1 MSFEYFEYIVDS
13 FDFPENVAAFCKK
26 ENVFTEIMTSL
37 VDFIIETTE
46 LEEKDDEI
54 DDDDIGLS
62 AFFRLIFYNK
72 RIVYVFHKKIEH
84 IFSSWWPCCKIF

>member
-13 FDFPENVAAFCKK
+13 FDFPENVAAFCKN

-37 VDFIIETTE
+37 VDFKIETTE

-54 DDDDIGLS
+54 DDDDDDDISLS
-62 AFFRLIFYNK
+62 PFFRLIFYNK
-72 RIVYVFHKKIEH
+72 RIVYVFHKKSEH
-84 IFSSWWPCCKIF
+84 ILMTLMTLL

>member
-13 FDFPENVAAFCKK
+13 FDFPENVAAFCKN

-37 VDFIIETTE
+37 VDFKIETTE

-54 DDDDIGLS
+54 DDDDDIGLS
-62 AFFRLIFYNK
+62 SFFHLIFNNK

-84 IFSSWWPCCKIF
+84 IFSS

>member
-13 FDFPENVAAFCKK
+13 FDFPENVAAFCKN

-37 VDFIIETTE
+37 VDFKIETTE

-54 DDDDIGLS
+54 DENDDDDIGLS
-62 AFFRLIFYNK
+62 TFFRLFFIINEYYTF
-72 RIVYVFHKKIEH
+72 FTKK
-84 IFSSWWPCCKIF
+84 